1 MEPRLAF
8 QRERERERERRRLW
22 AVSYLINC
30 SRVSEH
36 YNWINKQQQEK
47 KNIKHMTVCVPRNRE
62 INRIIVSEFTTLQLC
77 IIYFINNVNKSQGKC
92 THTVTTNHIVVG

>member
-1 MEPRLAF
+1 MEPRFAF
-8 QRERERERERRRLW
+8 QREREGGGW

-36 YNWINKQQQEK
+36 YNWINKQQEK
-47 KNIKHMTVCVPRNRE
+47 KNIKHMTLCVPRNRE

-77 IIYFINNVNKSQGKC
+77 IIYFINNVNKSHGKC
-92 THTVTTNHIVVG
+92 THTVTTNHIVGG